1 MIKYVCNDDYVK
13 NILVNNTKRIVDFFE
28 FVPQIDIKVLILEY
42 KEFKKE
48 FESYLGF
55 SISKDTTG
63 FIEDDNNTLVYL
75 KFEDWDKTIHKN
87 SSKSEY
93 DKVIVH
99 ELVHFIHSIYCEK
112 KYPDDKIYEGLA
124 YYLANQKD
132 NFYYDYFKNLL
143 DKYNHE
149 KLLNILSGKWYFRN
163 RNGYYWSFFS
173 VK

>member
-1 MIKYVCNDDYVK
+1 MRIKSFRIKYVCNDDYVK
-13 NILVNNTKRIVDFFE
+13 NILVNNTERIVDFFE
-28 FVPQIDIKVLILEY
+28 FIPQIDIHVLVLEY

-48 FESYLGF
+48 FESYLEF

-99 ELVHFIHSIYCEK
+99 ELVHFIHSIYCER
-112 KYPDDKIYEGLA
+112 KYPDDKIY
-124 YYLANQKD
+124 
-132 NFYYDYFKNLL
+132 
-143 DKYNHE
+143 
-149 KLLNILSGKWYFRN
+149 
-163 RNGYYWSFFS
+163 
-173 VK
+173 